1 MENYTGIIIENK
13 KAKIKALTKP
23 TKKNAKTSRE
33 YYRSFLEEKQNEKIN
48 YASIRNKNYYYKKAN
63 LWNHFINR
71 VEELENS
78 YFNK

>member
-23 TKKNAKTSRE
+23 
-33 YYRSFLEEKQNEKIN
+33 
-48 YASIRNKNYYYKKAN
+48 ASIRNKNYYYKKAN